1 MPDPSTLSSNEQ
13 PDGGA
18 KMVPEADLMALKSSH
33 ESAIRAK
40 DAELT
45 ASNASKDSALAAQQ
59 AAEAKL
65 SDASEVQTKLTHAET
80 EITTLQTRV
89 VEMETT
95 TTNIRRNHLVS
106 AYSLDADKLKDF
118 NDAQLSALESTL
130 PGVKSPSGP
139 PPDANNLDVSG
150 NNNGA
155 PGMDRDSIPRDRIK
169 VGLAADKAS
178 SGS

>member
-1 MPDPSTLSSNEQ
+1 MADPNTPSSNGQ

-33 ESAIRAK
+33 ESAIRTK

-65 SDASEVQTKLTHAET
+65 SDVSEVQTKLTNAET
-80 EITTLQTRV
+80 ENTNLKSRVGELETASTT
-89 VEMETT
+89 M
-95 TTNIRRNHLVS
+95 RRDHLVT
-106 AYSLDADKLKDF
+106 AYSIPEDKLKGF

-130 PGVKSPSGP
+130 PGVKPPSGP
-139 PPDANNLDVSG
+139 PPNANNLDASG
-150 NNNGA
+150 NANGT
-155 PGMDRDSIPRDRIK
+155 PGIDRDAIPRERIK
-169 VGLAADKAS
+169 TGLAADKAS